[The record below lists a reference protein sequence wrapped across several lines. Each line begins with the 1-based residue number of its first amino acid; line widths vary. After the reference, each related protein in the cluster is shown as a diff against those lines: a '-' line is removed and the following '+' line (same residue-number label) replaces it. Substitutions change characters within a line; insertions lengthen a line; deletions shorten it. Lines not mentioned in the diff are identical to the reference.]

1 MAYKTILLHLHDVRR
16 AQRLLDVALPVA
28 AKMDAH
34 LIALNVMPPYV
45 VISGGETGMATIVD
59 AHRESY
65 QADVTKLKARF
76 ADATRLNAA
85 KAEWRIADAGYG
97 SATDTIVRQGGVC
110 DLIIASQKDQ
120 AWPMSNYLEE
130 PERLAIETGRPI
142 LLVPNK
148 GKIASSPKR
157 VTIAWNGR
165 REAVRAVFD
174 AMPLLIGADEV
185 NILWAHPE
193 SDQPDAS
200 DLPGA
205 ALATVLARHG
215 IKCLVSQSSAVNT
228 NMGGELLQQAHA
240 FGSDLLVM
248 GCYGHSRMREF
259 VLGGA
264 SRDVLAQMD
273 RLVLMSH

>member
-16 AQRLLDVALPVA
+16 AQRLLDVALPIA

-45 VISGGETGMATIVD
+45 VVSGGEMGMATTID
-59 AHRESY
+59 AHREIY
-65 QADVTKLKARF
+65 RADIAQLKTRF
-76 ADATRLNAA
+76 ADATRLNAS
-85 KAEWRIADAGYG
+85 KTEWRNADAGYG

-185 NILWAHPE
+185 NILWAHPD

>member
-16 AQRLLDVALPVA
+16 AHRLLSVALPIA

-45 VISGGETGMATIVD
+45 VISGGELGMATIVD
-59 AHRESY
+59 AHRDAY
-65 QADVTKLKARF
+65 QADVAQLKKLF
-76 ADATRLNAA
+76 ADATRVNAG
-85 KAEWRIADAGYG
+85 KMEWRDADAGYG
-97 SATDTIVRQGGVC
+97 SATDMIVRQGGVC
-110 DLIIASQKDQ
+110 DLVIASQKDQ
-120 AWPMSNYLEE
+120 TWTMSDFLEE
-130 PERLAIETGRPI
+130 PERLAIETGRPV
-142 LLVPNK
+142 LLVPNE
-148 GKIASSPKR
+148 GKIASPPKR
-157 VTIAWNGR
+157 MTIAWNGR
-165 REAVRAVFD
+165 REAVRAAFD
-174 AMPLLIGADEV
+174 AMPLLVGADEV

-193 SDQPDAS
+193 RDQPDAS

-215 IKCLVSQSSAVNT
+215 IKCLVSQSSVADT
-228 NMGGELLQQAHA
+228 DIGGELLQQAKA

-264 SRDVLAQMD
+264 TRDVLSQMD
-273 RLVLMSH
+273 LPVLMSH

>member
-1 MAYKTILLHLHDVRR
+1 
-16 AQRLLDVALPVA
+16 
-28 AKMDAH
+28 
-34 LIALNVMPPYV
+34 
-45 VISGGETGMATIVD
+45 
-59 AHRESY
+59 
-65 QADVTKLKARF
+65 
-76 ADATRLNAA
+76 
-85 KAEWRIADAGYG
+85 
-97 SATDTIVRQGGVC
+97 
-110 DLIIASQKDQ
+110 
-120 AWPMSNYLEE
+120 MSDFLEE
-130 PERLAIETGRPI
+130 PERLAIETGRPV

-148 GKIASSPKR
+148 GKIGSTPKR

-165 REAVRAVFD
+165 REAARAVFD

-185 NILWAHPE
+185 NIVWAHPE
-193 SDQPDAS
+193 GDQPDAS

-215 IKCLVSQSSAVNT
+215 IKSLVSQSSAVDT
-228 NMGGELLQQAHA
+228 NMASELLRQAHA

-264 SRDVLAQMD
+264 SRDMLAQMD

>member
-1 MAYKTILLHLHDVRR
+1 MTYKTILLHLHDVRR
-16 AQRLLDVALPVA
+16 AQRLLAVALPLV

-45 VISGGETGMATIVD
+45 VISGGEMGMATIID
-59 AHRESY
+59 AHREAY
-65 QADVTKLKARF
+65 QVDVAQLKQHF
-76 ADATRLNAA
+76 AAATRLSAG
-85 KAEWRIADAGYG
+85 KMEWRDADAGYG
-97 SATDTIVRQGGVC
+97 SATDTVVRQGAVC

-120 AWPMSNYLEE
+120 SWTMSDFLEE
-130 PERLAIETGRPI
+130 PQRLAIETGRPVM
-142 LLVPNK
+142 LVPNE
-148 GKIASSPKR
+148 GKIVSPPKR

-174 AMPLLIGADEV
+174 AMPLLVGADEV

-193 SDQPDAS
+193 NDQPAAS

-215 IKCLVSQSSAVNT
+215 IKCVVSQSSAADANI
-228 NMGGELLQQAHA
+228 GGELLQQADA

-264 SRDVLAQMD
+264 TRDVLSQMD
-273 RLVLMSH
+273 LPVLMSH